1 MKKLILTIAGFTMLA
16 MSYASAEIKAGVSIG
31 FTTFDVDGQETL
43 KSSANVTK
51 SSNSDDVFVPAIFLE
66 AGSNDA
72 GLYIGMD
79 YINAAAVGSKSS
91 AKVDTDTDDSSDSA
105 GTNKASADVESV
117 TSIYVIKTIGGS
129 GFYLKA
135 GLAQADLIT
144 TESLDT
150 GSTYGNTSVDGTLFG
165 AGFEKQNDNGIFL
178 RASYEMRNYDEF
190 TLTSSSDADSVT
202 NSVKADVD
210 SSEIKISI
218 GKTF

>member
-1 MKKLILTIAGFTMLA
+1 MNKLLTAIASFSLLA
-16 MSYASAEIKAGVSIG
+16 MTFASAEIKAGVSIG

-66 AGSNDA
+66 AGSSDA

-79 YINAAAVGSKSS
+79 YTNTAAVGSKSS
-91 AKVDTDTDDSSDSA
+91 AKVDTDTDDASDTA

-117 TSIYVIKTIGGS
+117 TSIYVIKTLGGS

-135 GLAQADLIT
+135 GLASADLIT

-165 AGFEKQNDNGIFL
+165 AGFERQNDSGVFL
-178 RASYEMRNYDEF
+178 RASYEMRDYDEF
-190 TLTSSSDADSVT
+190 TLQSSADADSVT

-210 SSEIKISI
+210 SSELKISI
-218 GKTF
+218 GKAF